1 MVLERFRRRKKEE
14 KNEYTFTNSAENEL
28 LFSKATGCLQN
39 KENDE
44 AIELFE
50 KILETE
56 PDNIHALN
64 GKGSGLMQ
72 SGRMDEADEVFNQS
86 LRIKDNEMAYLNKA
100 IINGNSG
107 NYEKAIEYCDK
118 VIELYPQLKDVA
130 QGMRNNFI
138 EKMNKEGHS
147 NLEGYSGEAQELIR
161 KANAFNDE
169 NKIWDA
175 WEAYEQAVKADA
187 DCENEVH
194 SYINELKSKLIQ
206 EFLFFDVTQKDNFSP
221 ENEVCMLKLNVM
233 KHMLLDNDFT
243 LALVVTKQILTLKED
258 DIDAINY
265 MGAISFYFD
274 EIDEAIGH
282 FKSVAGKGDG
292 IYLLFAD
299 FNRAFALRRKAM
311 ITGNLDHMV
320 EALDIYD
327 EMLKDPAAYDKVKP
341 HQREILDKLQ
351 DFMGVPLF

>member
-1 MVLERFRRRKKEE
+1 MVLERFRRKKQD
-14 KNEYTFTNSAENEL
+14 KNVYDFTNSSENEL
-28 LFSKATGCLQN
+28 LFSKATECLQN
-39 KENDE
+39 NENEE

-50 KILETE
+50 KILENE

-72 SGRMDEADEVFNQS
+72 SDRMDEAEEVFNQS
-86 LRIKDNEMAYLNKA
+86 LRIKDSEMAYLNKA

-107 NYEKAIEYCDK
+107 NYGKAIEYCDK

-130 QGMRNNFI
+130 LGMRNNFM
-138 EKMNKEGHS
+138 EKMNDGNSK
-147 NLEGYSGEAQELIR
+147 LEGYNDNAQELIS
-161 KANAFNDE
+161 KANAFKDE
-169 NKIWDA
+169 NRIWDA
-175 WEAYEQAVKADA
+175 WEAYEQAIEADEN
-187 DCENEVH
+187 CENEVH

-221 ENEVCMLKLNVM
+221 ENEVCMLKFNVM
-233 KHMLLDNDFT
+233 KHMLLDEDFT
-243 LALVVTKQILTLKED
+243 LALLATKQILSLKED
-258 DIDAINY
+258 DIDAIDY

-282 FKSVAGKGDG
+282 FKSVAEKGDG
-292 IYLLFAD
+292 IYAFFGD
-299 FNRAFALRRKAM
+299 FNRAFALRRKSM
-311 ITGNLDHMV
+311 ITGDLGHMV